1 MARRSARAALAATLR
16 ARGGERAWL
25 REAAGAGIA
34 AGPAR
39 RLYAGRRTSLDDY
52 LAACRVALADPVT
65 GRHEPGLAG
74 RAIPAGEFLPWLF
87 GSYVVALRSA
97 RGWSADA
104 LAARCGLAAAVVLDL
119 EEADAGVRGALGG
132 PTVEAATALAREL
145 GFDLFACCA
154 RTRATEGVAA

>member
-1 MARRSARAALAATLR
+1 MARRSVRAALAATLR
-16 ARGGERAWL
+16 ARGDERAWL

-65 GRHEPGLAG
+65 GRRDPGLAR

-87 GSYVVALRSA
+87 GSYVVALRCA
-97 RGWSADA
+97 RGWSVDA
-104 LAARCGLAAAVVLDL
+104 LAARCGLTVDRVRGL

-154 RTRATEGVAA
+154 RVPREEVAA